1 MLPSHG
7 GCLEKVTDAPRAG
20 GAMSAVG
27 ESNDR
32 CQRKSK
38 AAGACGGI
46 RGTGERGTV
55 AFPVPLIT
63 NLERNQIPVCPV

>member
-1 MLPSHG
+1 
-7 GCLEKVTDAPRAG
+7 
-20 GAMSAVG
+20 MSAVS

-32 CQRKSK
+32 RQRKSK

-46 RGTGERGTV
+46 RGTGERGTI